1 VSDVRCLRRGVLG
14 SDLSVVRP
22 YDHRQ
27 VVADVH
33 ALATTTHLCVVAAT
47 VDEPAKGRYA
57 SEQIRLC
64 DCGCSPGAPACTWL
78 KKPTGSLWHASLV
91 GCGWPGWRSS
101 TAFLAFPRRRVADNH
116 R

>member
-1 VSDVRCLRRGVLG
+1 MSDVRCLRRGVLG

-27 VVADVH
+27 LVADVH
-33 ALATTTHLCVVAAT
+33 ALATTTHLCVVAAS

-57 SEQIRLC
+57 SEQITLC

-78 KKPTGSLWHASLV
+78 KKPIAISLACIPGRLRLASLEKFDSV
-91 GCGWPGWRSS
+91 PGFPSPPGC
-101 TAFLAFPRRRVADNH
+101 
-116 R
+116 